1 MRTIT
6 FKRKKT
12 FYCCLLKVCCAIEKY
27 PVAIIKNGE
36 EITIEI
42 DDDYHELFL
51 MDCYSGLKIS
61 NSLTMPQ
68 NENVTYTIKPIMF
81 SKKTFETWIIEK
93 ENKQNF
99 K

>member
-61 NSLTMPQ
+61 NSLTIPQ
-68 NENVTYTIKPIMF
+68 NENVAKSEFGKIHQAFGLDEAKNDFIA
-81 SKKTFETWIIEK
+81 K
-93 ENKQNF
+93 NA
-99 K
+99 